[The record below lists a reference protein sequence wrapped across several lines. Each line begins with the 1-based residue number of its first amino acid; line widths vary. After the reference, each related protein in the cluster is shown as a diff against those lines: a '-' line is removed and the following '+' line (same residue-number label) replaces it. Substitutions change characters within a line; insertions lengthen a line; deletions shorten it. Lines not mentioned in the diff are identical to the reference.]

1 MPFTNYNQRRV
12 ERQRAQQQRH
22 EEKQRRREEIAA
34 QRKATRGEIVP
45 PENTRDSPRVG
56 STMARKKKTI
66 NSGFVLFD
74 VIYEDGTR
82 SSNRKVDTT
91 ELDALDIDAS
101 ARAIIESQDRRIAET
116 FGRTRG
122 PIKSI
127 TRSVT

>member
-34 QRKATRGEIVP
+34 QRKAMRGEIAP
-45 PENTRDSPRVG
+45 PENARNSLKVG
-56 STMARKKKTI
+56 SPMVRKKKTI

-101 ARAIIESQDRRIAET
+101 ARSIIESQDRRIAET

>member
-34 QRKATRGEIVP
+34 QRKAMRGEIVP
-45 PENTRDSPRVG
+45 PENARNSLKVG
-56 STMARKKKTI
+56 SPMARKKKTI